1 MNQNRLNHIDV
12 KCVSFLVFF
21 LFVFLSTFQSFAQTK
36 IGGYSLSKQQT
47 WQLLDYGQDSVYGAS
62 VNRAYKE
69 LLKGKASHQ
78 VIVAVIDEGVDISHE
93 DLQGHIWTNKREIPG
108 NSIDDDKNG
117 YIDDIHGWNFL
128 GGKDGKNIYATNS
141 EADREYARLLPEF
154 SVMDSALAS
163 HEKDYTYFQKVKKE
177 HLKDSV
183 GRDFLAYKLVENVEN
198 VIPKL
203 SSADSLLKSAIQK
216 QIIYYKDIDSFESKD
231 SIADKSRKFVL
242 GFYGE
247 IGATNKSISLDSVI
261 AKFKAYLVEFKGDQL
276 LYKGV
281 KSDPLLQRKE
291 IVGDNPFDINDRKY
305 GNNMVGDQYADHGTH
320 CSGIISAIRGNG
332 VGMDGVADNVIIL
345 PVRAVNTLHYGD
357 EMDKDIALAIRYA
370 VDNGARIISMS
381 FGKDLSPQKQW
392 VDEAVQYAENK
403 NVLLVHVAGNDNTD
417 IDTTGW
423 FPSPNYLHASGRAG
437 NFINVGAIT
446 MDTGYALTAEYS
458 NYGQK
463 EVDIFAPGSRI
474 YSSVPGNKYQFDS
487 GTSMATPVV
496 AGVAALLLE
505 YYPNLTA
512 VQLKYILLKSVTS
525 LKGKLVYKPGTME
538 KVDFS
543 TLCASGG
550 VVNAYNALQLA
561 AKIASN

>member
-1 MNQNRLNHIDV
+1 MNQNRLNHIYV
-12 KCVSFLVFF
+12 NSVPFFVFF
-21 LFVFLSTFQSFAQTK
+21 LFAFLSTVQSFAQTK
-36 IGGYSLSKQQT
+36 IGGYALSKQQT
-47 WQLLDYGQDSVYGAS
+47 WQLLDYEQDTVYGAS
-62 VNRAYKE
+62 VNRAYTE
-69 LLKGKASHQ
+69 LLKGKASHP

-93 DLQGHIWTNKREIPG
+93 DLQGHIWTNKGEIPG

-117 YIDDIHGWNFL
+117 YIDDIRGWNFL

-141 EADREYARLLPEF
+141 EADREYSRLLPEF
-154 SVMDSALAS
+154 AVMDSAQAS

-183 GRDFLAYKLVENVEN
+183 LRDFLAYKLVENVEN

-203 SSADSLLKSAIQK
+203 SSANSLLKNAMQR
-216 QIIYYKDIDSFESKD
+216 QIIYFKDIDSFETND
-231 SIADKSRKFVL
+231 SITDKSKKFVL

-247 IGATNKSISLDSVI
+247 IGTTNKSKSLDSVI
-261 AKFKAYLVEFKGDQL
+261 AMFKRYLVEFKSDQL
-276 LYKGV
+276 LYKEV
-281 KSDPLLQRKE
+281 KSDPLLLRKE
-291 IVGDNPFDINDRKY
+291 IIGDNPFDINDRKY
-305 GNNMVGDQYADHGTH
+305 GNNLVGDQYADHGTH
-320 CSGIISAIRGNG
+320 CAGVISAIRNNG
-332 VGMDGVADNVIIL
+332 VGMDGVADNVIIM
-345 PVRAVNTLHYGD
+345 PVRAVNTLQYGD

-392 VDEAVQYAENK
+392 VDEAIQYAEK
-403 NVLLVHVAGNDNTD
+403 KDVLLVHVAGNDNTD
-417 IDTTGW
+417 IDTSDW
-423 FPSPNYLHASGRAG
+423 FPSPKYLNSSGRAG

-463 EVDIFAPGSRI
+463 EVDIFAPGSDI
-474 YSSVPGNKYQFDS
+474 YSAIPGNKYQFDS
-487 GTSMATPVV
+487 GTSEATPVV

-505 YYPNLTA
+505 YYPSLTA

-525 LKGKLVYKPGTME
+525 LKGKFVYKPGTKE

-543 TLCASGG
+543 TLCVSGG